1 MTGTPD
7 ENAPKAPAGQRWL
20 LDTASAGKIFD
31 VIASVGAKPHVVT
44 LPPGMDN
51 DALCAE
57 LRTILKDNPR
67 AAIYFELPP
76 RTAEDKAKFDA
87 ALQSLT
93 ALFAEGTAAHK
104 DGVLNAGNATL
115 FILTGNQPVEEM
127 PEKLRA
133 ACRDLK
139 F

>member
-1 MTGTPD
+1 MTGNSD
-7 ENAPKAPAGQRWL
+7 ENVPKTPAGQRWL
-20 LDTASAGKIFD
+20 VEPVSAGKLFGA
-31 VIASVGAKPHVVT
+31 IASVGAKPNVVT

-76 RTAEDKAKFDA
+76 RTAEDKAHFDA
-87 ALQSLT
+87 TLKSLT
-93 ALFAEGTAAHK
+93 ALFAEGTVAHK
-104 DGVLNAGNATL
+104 DGALNACNATL
-115 FILTGNQPVEEM
+115 FILTGNKGQEEM
-127 PEKLRA
+127 PEALRA

-139 F
+139 L